1 MSTKIVDTAQDN
13 SDAGAVKLDT
23 SALSKAISAII
34 AQNTPTETRVNPA
47 DYIKNSGEK
56 MVALY
61 SVYEKLRMIGT
72 QLNGKLMSDPIPPAL
87 KIENITI
94 NFRTVTD
101 DKESDLIS
109 VPLTH
114 IASIGDISGLLSTE
128 LGAII
133 VTLQQETESVLD
145 IAKRTKELCEKSRK
159 AWEES
164 NKDKKIQEFTADG
177 TEAATSTTPENAE
190 ASAS

>member
-1 MSTKIVDTAQDN
+1 MTTKIVNALPEN
-13 SDAGAVKLDT
+13 NDAGSVKLDT
-23 SALSKAISAII
+23 SALSKAISSII

-47 DYIKNSGEK
+47 DFIKNSGEK

-61 SVYEKLRMIGT
+61 GVYEKLRAIGM
-72 QLNGKLMSDPIPPAL
+72 QLNGKLTSDPIPESL

-101 DKESDLIS
+101 GKESDLVS

-114 IASIGDISGLLSTE
+114 ISSIGDISGLLSTE
-128 LGAII
+128 LGAVI
-133 VTLQQETESVLD
+133 VTLQQETDAVLD
-145 IAKRTKELCEKSRK
+145 IAKRTKDLCEKSRK

-164 NKDKKIQEFTADG
+164 NKDKRIQEVPLAETSPTADE
-177 TEAATSTTPENAE
+177 TTTPA
-190 ASAS
+190 A